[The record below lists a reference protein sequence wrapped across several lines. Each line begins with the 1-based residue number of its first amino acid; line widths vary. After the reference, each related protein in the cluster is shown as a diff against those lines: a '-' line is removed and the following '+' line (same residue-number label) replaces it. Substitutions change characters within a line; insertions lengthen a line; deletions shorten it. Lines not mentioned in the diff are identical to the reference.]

1 MIYKIVCLNPTWSEL
16 NESRLVVGSSQNIIG
31 GFVNTSEAKD
41 NLFLSPPD
49 KPLYYSF
56 RNLWN

>member
-1 MIYKIVCLNPTWSEL
+1 MHKISMIYKIVCLNPTWSEL

-49 KPLYYSF
+49 KP
-56 RNLWN
+56 